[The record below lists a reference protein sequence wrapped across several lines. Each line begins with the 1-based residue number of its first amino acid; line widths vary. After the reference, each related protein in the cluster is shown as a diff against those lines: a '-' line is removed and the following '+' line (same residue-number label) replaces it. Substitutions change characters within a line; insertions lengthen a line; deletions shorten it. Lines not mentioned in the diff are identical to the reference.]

1 MRFGATSLKQA
12 TLFIY
17 FPSILMSLG
26 QGMLIPALP
35 VLGKEFGVSGA
46 VAVQA
51 LTAQLLGRM
60 IALIPAGGAI
70 DRWGAK
76 PVMVL
81 GAALATVSG
90 IGAALAPHFAVVLIT
105 QFMWGVGMSI
115 WMFGREIAALDMVNP
130 DQRGRQMSALMGI
143 GSTGMA
149 LGPAIGG
156 VLTDAI
162 GVRPLFWFYAVASA
176 FVLVIS
182 IAQASTRSSHPRKK
196 TSPFFS
202 FSAIKHINPYY
213 RMTYAVLFIST
224 FGQMARGQITNSAL
238 PLYTQQE
245 LMMSPTQTGIIFSF
259 IAIVTFSMIIPTGFI
274 SDKLGRKWAAVPA
287 AILSLIAFI
296 LIPLFDT
303 LPLLIVAGLII
314 GVANGLAMGA
324 MTIYTFD
331 IVPAEYRGQLQALR
345 RSVGEIGG
353 VLSPPIVGI
362 LTPAYGASMAFWAI
376 APLHAVA
383 ALLLIFV
390 AKESLKKRL
399 PPGAPGTEDEPSHP
413 AAGP

>member
-1 MRFGATSLKQA
+1 LRFGASSLKHA

-17 FPSILMSLG
+17 LPSILMSLG
-26 QGMLIPALP
+26 QGILIPALP
-35 VLGKEFGVSGA
+35 AIGVEFGVSGA
-46 VAVQA
+46 LAVQA
-51 LTAQLLGRM
+51 ITAQLLGRAL
-60 IALIPAGGAI
+60 ALIPAGGAI

-76 PVMVL
+76 PVMVI

-90 IGAALAPHFAVVLIT
+90 IGTALAPHFAVVLVT
-105 QFMWGVGMSI
+105 QFAWGMGMSI
-115 WMFGREIAALDMVNP
+115 WMFGREIAAFDMVKA

-156 VLTDAI
+156 VLTDTI
-162 GVRPLFWFYAVASA
+162 GVRPLFWFYALASA
-176 FVLVIS
+176 VVLAIS
-182 IAQASTRSSHPRKK
+182 VAQPNTHSSKRKK
-196 TSPFFS
+196 SGPLFS
-202 FSAIKHINPYY
+202 FSAIKHIQPYY

-224 FGQMARGQITNSAL
+224 FGQMARSQVTNSAL

-245 LMMSPTQTGIIFSF
+245 LGMTATQTGIIFSV
-259 IAIVTFSMIIPTGFI
+259 IGIVTFSMIIPTGFI

-287 AILSLIAFI
+287 AVLSLTGFI
-296 LIPLFDT
+296 MIPFFDT
-303 LPLLIVAGLII
+303 LPLLIVAGLVI
-314 GVANGLAMGA
+314 GIANGLAMGA

-331 IVPAEYRGQLQALR
+331 IIPAEYRGQLQALR

-353 VLSPPIVGI
+353 LLSPPVVGV
-362 LTPAYGASMAFWAI
+362 LSQAYGAGMAFWAV

-383 ALLLIFV
+383 AILLIFV

-399 PPGAPGTEDEPSHP
+399 APEAPGAEAEASSPNVSL
-413 AAGP
+413 

>member
-1 MRFGATSLKQA
+1 MG
-12 TLFIY
+12 
-17 FPSILMSLG
+17 
-26 QGMLIPALP
+26 
-35 VLGKEFGVSGA
+35 VEFGVSGA
-46 VAVQA
+46 LAVQA
-51 LTAQLLGRM
+51 LTAQLLGRTL
-60 IALIPAGGAI
+60 ALIPAGGAI

-76 PVMVL
+76 PVMIT

-90 IGAALAPHFAVVLIT
+90 IGAALAPHFVIVLAT
-105 QFMWGVGMSI
+105 QFAWGVGMSI
-115 WMFGREIAALDMVNP
+115 WMFGREIAAFDMVKA

-149 LGPAIGG
+149 FGPAIGG

-162 GVRPLFWFYAVASA
+162 GVRPLFWFYAIASA
-176 FVLVIS
+176 IVLAIS
-182 IAQASTRSSHPRKK
+182 IAQPNTHSSKRKK
-196 TSPFFS
+196 SGPLFS
-202 FSAIKHINPYY
+202 LSAIKHIHPYY

-245 LMMSPTQTGIIFSF
+245 LGMTATQTGIIFSF

-287 AILSLIAFI
+287 AVLSLIGFI
-296 LIPLFDT
+296 MIPFFDT
-303 LPLLIVAGLII
+303 LPLLIVAGLVI

-345 RSVGEIGG
+345 RSVGEVGA
-353 VLSPPIVGI
+353 VLSPPLVGV
-362 LTPAYGASMAFWAI
+362 LSQAYGAGMAFWAV
-376 APLHAVA
+376 APLHAIA
-383 ALLLIFV
+383 AILLIFV

-399 PPGAPGTEDEPSHP
+399 PPGVPGADT
-413 AAGP
+413 

>member
-1 MRFGATSLKQA
+1 LRFGATSLKQA

-35 VLGKEFGVSGA
+35 VLGKEFDVSGA

-51 LTAQLLGRM
+51 LTAQLLGRTL
-60 IALIPAGGAI
+60 ALIPAGGAI

-76 PVMVL
+76 PVMVV

-90 IGAALAPHFAVVLIT
+90 IGAALAPHFAVILLT
-105 QFMWGVGMSI
+105 QFMWGIGMSI
-115 WMFGREIAALDMVNP
+115 WMFGREIAAFDMVSA

-149 LGPAIGG
+149 FGPAIGG

-162 GVRPLFWFYAVASA
+162 GVRPLFWFYAIASA
-176 FVLVIS
+176 IVLVIS
-182 IAQASTRSSHPRKK
+182 VAQANTHAHRERKK
-196 TSPFFS
+196 SGPFFS
-202 FSAIKHINPYY
+202 LNAIKHIHPYY
-213 RMTYAVLFIST
+213 RVTYAVLFIST
-224 FGQMARGQITNSAL
+224 FGQMARGQVTNSAL

-245 LMMSPTQTGIIFSF
+245 LLMTPTQTGIIFSF
-259 IAIVTFSMIIPTGFI
+259 IAIVTFSMIIPTGII

-287 AILSLIAFI
+287 AILSLIGFI

-303 LPLLIVAGLII
+303 LPSLIVAGLII

-345 RSVGEIGG
+345 RSVGEVGA
-353 VLSPPIVGI
+353 VLSPPVVGV
-362 LTPAYGASMAFWAI
+362 LTQAYGASMAFWAV
-376 APLHAVA
+376 APLHAIA
-383 ALLLIFV
+383 AILLIFV

-399 PPGAPGTEDEPSHP
+399 PPGAPGTEAEPIHP

>member
-35 VLGKEFGVSGA
+35 VLGQEFGVSGA

-51 LTAQLLGRM
+51 LTAQLLGRTM
-60 IALIPAGGAI
+60 ALIPAGGAI

-76 PVMVL
+76 PVMIL
-81 GAALATVSG
+81 GAALAAASG
-90 IGAALAPHFAVVLIT
+90 IGAALAPHFAIVLVT
-105 QFMWGVGMSI
+105 QFTWGIGMSI
-115 WMFGREIAALDMVNP
+115 WMFGREIAAFDMVQA

-149 LGPAIGG
+149 FGPAIGG

-162 GVRPLFWFYAVASA
+162 GVRPLFWFYALASTI
-176 FVLVIS
+176 VLVIS
-182 IAQASTRSSHPRKK
+182 IAQTNTHVHREKKK
-196 TSPFFS
+196 TGSLFS
-202 FSAIKHINPYY
+202 LSAIKHIHPYY

-224 FGQMARGQITNSAL
+224 FGQMARGQVTNSAL

-259 IAIVTFSMIIPTGFI
+259 IAIVTFAMIIPTGFI
-274 SDKLGRKWAAVPA
+274 SDKLGRKWAAAPA
-287 AILSLIAFI
+287 AVLSLIGFI
-296 LIPLFDT
+296 MIPFFDT
-303 LPLLIVAGLII
+303 LPLLILAGLVI

-345 RSVGEIGG
+345 RSVGEVGA
-353 VLSPPIVGI
+353 VLSPPVVGV
-362 LTPAYGASMAFWAI
+362 LAQAYGASMAFWAV
-376 APLHAVA
+376 APLHAIA
-383 ALLLIFV
+383 AVLLIFV
-390 AKESLKKRL
+390 AKESLKKHL
-399 PPGAPGTEDEPSHP
+399 PPTTPGAGTKPS
-413 AAGP
+413 